1 MSAAG
6 IRAANGGKP
15 AAQFGDKLALS
26 LVRIETRVTYPCD
39 LFAEQPQRIMDRTCS
54 DEFNCVL
61 LDKSACPMHLQQ
73 IRTQLLN

>member
-1 MSAAG
+1 MSY
-6 IRAANGGKP
+6 P
-15 AAQFGDKLALS
+15 ATTHMQETFFNCPHFSD